1 MTTTSEQGQ
10 RKPGRPRSA
19 QAHKAILIA
28 TLEALAEEGY
38 QAMSIEGVA
47 ARAGVGK
54 TTIYRRWAS
63 KEDLVIDAIHEIQT
77 EFPINDTGNF
87 REDLISFF
95 LQAYQA
101 FSDNPLIE
109 KLVFKIIGE
118 VKTNPQIVQALQS
131 RLMVPRM
138 QRFINLVKHAQARGE
153 IRADLDPVVIVDLVG
168 GALFYRLL
176 FSSTLQG
183 ASAPAGSVE
192 QVVDAA
198 MQGIGT
204 R

>member
-19 QAHKAILIA
+19 QAHKAILAA

-54 TTIYRRWAS
+54 TTIYRRWTS
-63 KEDLVIDAIHEIQT
+63 KEDLVIDAIHEIQM
-77 EFPINDTGNF
+77 EFPINDSGNF
-87 REDLISFF
+87 REDLISFC
-95 LQAYQA
+95 LQAYQS

-109 KLVFKIIGE
+109 KLAFKIIGE
-118 VKTNPQIVQALQS
+118 VKTNPQIVQAIQS
-131 RLMVPRM
+131 RLMAPRM
-138 QRFINLVKHAQARGE
+138 QRFVNLVKHAQAQGE
-153 IRADLDPVVIVDLVG
+153 IRADLDPVVVVDLVG

-183 ASAPAGSVE
+183 VYAPTGSVE
-192 QVVDAA
+192 QLVDAA
-198 MQGIGT
+198 LQGIGT

>member
-1 MTTTSEQGQ
+1 MTTTPEQGQ

-19 QAHKAILIA
+19 QAHKAILVA

-54 TTIYRRWAS
+54 TTIYRRWTS

-77 EFPINDTGNF
+77 EFPISDSGNF
-87 REDLISFF
+87 REDLISFC

-101 FSDNPLIE
+101 FSANPLIE

-118 VKTNPQIVQALQS
+118 VKTNPQIVQAIQS
-131 RLMVPRM
+131 RLMTPRM
-138 QRFINLVKHAQARGE
+138 QRFSNLVKHAQARGE
-153 IRADLDPVVIVDLVG
+153 IRADLDPVVVVDLIG
-168 GALFYRLL
+168 GALFFCLL
-176 FSSTLQG
+176 FSSTLSG
-183 ASAPAGSVE
+183 APTPTSIVE
-192 QVVDAA
+192 QVIDAA

>member
-1 MTTTSEQGQ
+1 MVNLSM
-10 RKPGRPRSA
+10 
-19 QAHKAILIA
+19 I
-28 TLEALAEEGY
+28 
-38 QAMSIEGVA
+38 
-47 ARAGVGK
+47 
-54 TTIYRRWAS
+54 
-63 KEDLVIDAIHEIQT
+63 
-77 EFPINDTGNF
+77 
-87 REDLISFF
+87 
-95 LQAYQA
+95 
-101 FSDNPLIE
+101 
-109 KLVFKIIGE
+109 KI
-118 VKTNPQIVQALQS
+118 
-131 RLMVPRM
+131 
-138 QRFINLVKHAQARGE
+138 INLVKHAQARGE